1 MKVSAGDGTGRYCL
15 WGESYQDVVHCI
27 VLNSK
32 FTHRALGNNRLKLL
46 KVTPVQIKPKLFR
59 VIVNLWAR

>member
-46 KVTPVQIKPKLFR
+46 KVTPVQI
-59 VIVNLWAR
+59 